1 MPINHEACLPFKDVW
16 AAKGS
21 ELYAALEA
29 KDFEKAKRLYEEG
42 EEKRLKLERGE
53 K

>member
-1 MPINHEACLPFKDVW
+1 MPINHEICLPYKDLW
-16 AAKGS
+16 AAPGS

-42 EEKRLKLERGE
+42 EEKRRKLERGE